1 MTSPATRSDRL
12 HLLDGMRG
20 LAAFAV
26 IVDHVPSEFLR
37 AVLPGRYLAVDFF
50 FVLSGLVL
58 ARAYGTSLSRP
69 GGAARFLKL
78 RLIRLY
84 PMYLLG
90 LALGIAAAAYAAPQ
104 TGTGS
109 GLAGMAV
116 SVGAGLLFL
125 PSPATLSQ
133 PYDVLFPFDPPAWSL
148 FFELVANMAWIFLAF
163 VFRGRARFLLLAAFA
178 VWVVSATLFAPTT
191 GAGWQWG
198 HLNPGLAR
206 VFFSFFTGIVLYSL
220 MQRSTLPR
228 IPALLPLALLA
239 FILMC
244 PAEESWR
251 PAFDAILIIS
261 VIPVTVFIAAHSPVS
276 SIVSGLCD
284 WLGKVSY
291 GVYILHVPLFLMLTP
306 LFAAAGIPAGLQA
319 GILAVAAALFTQ
331 LAISAYE
338 APVQRALRRHLLP
351 ASRTAA

>member
-37 AVLPGRYLAVDFF
+37 AILPGRYLAVDFF

-58 ARAYGTSLSRP
+58 AKAYSTSLGHP

-90 LALGIAAAAYAAPQ
+90 LVLGIAVAVYAALQ
-104 TGTGS
+104 AGTGS
-109 GLAGMAV
+109 ELSSMAV
-116 SVGAGLLFL
+116 SAGAGLFFL

-148 FFELVANMAWIFLAF
+148 FFELVANTAWVFLAF
-163 VFRGRARFLLLAAFA
+163 AFRGRARFLLLAAFA

-191 GAGWQWG
+191 GVGWQWA
-198 HLNPGLAR
+198 HLNTGLAR
-206 VFFSFFTGIVLYSL
+206 VFFSFFAGIALYSL
-220 MQRSTLPR
+220 MQRFTLPR
-228 IPALLPLALLA
+228 ISALLPLALLA
-239 FILMC
+239 FILMS
-244 PAEESWR
+244 PATESWR
-251 PAFDAILIIS
+251 PAFDAILIVC
-261 VIPVTVFIAAHSPVS
+261 VIPATVFIAAHSPVGG
-276 SIVSGLCD
+276 IVSALCD

-306 LFAAAGIPAGLQA
+306 LFVAASIPAGLQA
-319 GILAVAAALFTQ
+319 GILAAAAALVTQ
-331 LAISAYE
+331 LAILAYE
-338 APVQRALRRHLLP
+338 APVQRALRRRLLP
-351 ASRTAA
+351 PGRAAA